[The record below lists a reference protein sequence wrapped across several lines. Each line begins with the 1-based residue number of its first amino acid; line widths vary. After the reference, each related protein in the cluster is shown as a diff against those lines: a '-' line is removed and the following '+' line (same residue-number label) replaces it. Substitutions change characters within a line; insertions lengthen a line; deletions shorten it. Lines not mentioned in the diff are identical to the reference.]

1 MSSAFRILRVSVSL
15 SVVTALAST
24 SGPVAHAEVPQAS
37 QHHGVCRNS
46 FNGCDSDVAPCDDFL
61 SCYGDELEGA
71 LIAVAIAMALILTW
85 EIAVPAAV
93 ISALPEIAEAA
104 AVTTDLAEATAVEA
118 TAAEATAAEA
128 TAAEV
133 TAAEAT
139 AAEVTAAEATAAEA
153 TAAEATAAEA
163 TAAETTAAEAT
174 AADATVAE
182 ATAADAT
189 AAEATTEAVAEE
201 AADDALVDVAE
212 GEDVIPQEIYNDHPE
227 LADINPGE
235 YRTNCPAVSQAAR
248 DILDGGPAVQ
258 VGDSGT
264 ATVSQVQ
271 QAAGSYFNPMSLQET
286 EQQLLAAGD
295 GANGTVGT
303 IPPNGGVGH
312 VFNAVNRGGQVVWL
326 DAQNVTARTT
336 AEVVA
341 RYAGYRT
348 LFMP

>member
-1 MSSAFRILRVSVSL
+1 
-15 SVVTALAST
+15 
-24 SGPVAHAEVPQAS
+24 
-37 QHHGVCRNS
+37 
-46 FNGCDSDVAPCDDFL
+46 
-61 SCYGDELEGA
+61 
-71 LIAVAIAMALILTW
+71 MALILTW

-93 ISALPEIAEAA
+93 IAALPELAEAA
-104 AVTTDLAEATAVEA
+104 AVSADL
-118 TAAEATAAEA
+118 AEATAAEA
-128 TAAEV
+128 TAV
-133 TAAEAT
+133 EA
-139 AAEVTAAEATAAEA
+139 TAAEATAAEA

-163 TAAETTAAEAT
+163 TAAEATAAEAT
-174 AADATVAE
+174 AAEATAAE

-189 AAEATTEAVAEE
+189 AAEATTEAAAEE

-227 LADINPGE
+227 LADINPGG
-235 YRTNCPAVSQAAR
+235 YTNNCPAVSQAAR

-258 VGDSGT
+258 AGNSGT
-264 ATVSQVQ
+264 ASVSQVQ
-271 QAAGSYFNPMSLQET
+271 QAAGSYFSDMSLQQT
-286 EQQLLAAGD
+286 EQQILAAGD

-303 IPPNGGVGH
+303 IPPNNGVGH
-312 VFNAVNRGGQVVWL
+312 VFNAVNRGGQVVWF

>member
-1 MSSAFRILRVSVSL
+1 MSSAIRILRVSVSL
-15 SVVTALAST
+15 WVVTALASV
-24 SGPVAHAEVPQAS
+24 SPPVAHAAVQQAS

-46 FNGCDSDVAPCDDFL
+46 FNGCGTDVAPCDDFL

-71 LIAVAIAMALILTW
+71 LIGVAIAMALILTW

-93 ISALPEIAEAA
+93 IAALPEIAEAA

-128 TAAEV
+128 TAAE
-133 TAAEAT
+133 A
-139 AAEVTAAEATAAEA
+139 TAAEATAAEA

-163 TAAETTAAEAT
+163 TAAEATAAEAT
-174 AADATVAE
+174 AAE
-182 ATAADAT
+182 AT
-189 AAEATTEAVAEE
+189 AAEATAAEATAAEATAEAAAEE

-212 GEDVIPQEIYNDHPE
+212 GEDVIPQEVYNDHPE
-227 LADINPGE
+227 LADINPQG
-235 YRTNCPAVSQAAR
+235 YQTNCPAVSQAAR
-248 DILDGGPAVQ
+248 DILDGGRAVQ
-258 VGDSGT
+258 AGNSGT

-312 VFNAVNRGGQVVWL
+312 VFNAVNRGGQVVWF